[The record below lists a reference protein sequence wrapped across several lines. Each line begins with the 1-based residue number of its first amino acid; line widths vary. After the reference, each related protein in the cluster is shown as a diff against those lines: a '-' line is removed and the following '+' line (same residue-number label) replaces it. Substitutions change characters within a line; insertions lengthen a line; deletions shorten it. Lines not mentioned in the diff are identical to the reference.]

1 MTGVMSAKINEGAYK
16 VMEMASYG
24 QARYREKAPRRPF
37 RLMHILNAIILFL
50 SFPSIAWA
58 YVDPGSVTILLQ
70 VIFAFLLGSILA
82 FKNRLISGLKSLFH
96 SIFPAKKHPSA
107 NE

>member
-1 MTGVMSAKINEGAYK
+1 MG
-16 VMEMASYG
+16 
-24 QARYREKAPRRPF
+24 F
-37 RLMHILNAIILFL
+37 RLIQIFYAIILCL
-50 SFPSIAWA
+50 SFPATAWA

-82 FKNRLISGLKSLFH
+82 FKNRIISGLKSLFH
-96 SIFPAKKHPSA
+96 RIFPGKKHPSD

>member
-1 MTGVMSAKINEGAYK
+1 MDFHPVLCG
-16 VMEMASYG
+16 
-24 QARYREKAPRRPF
+24 PF
-37 RLMHILNAIILFL
+37 RLTQVLCAIVLCL

-70 VIFAFLLGSILA
+70 VIFAFVVGSLLV
-82 FKNRLISGLKSLFH
+82 FKNLVVNRVKSLFNR
-96 SIFPAKKHPSA
+96 IFPGKKLPSD